1 MSNPD
6 TEDDEEVEHE
16 TVRVIGCDIY
26 FYGDVDRANAFD
38 FIDAFKKL
46 EVDLLKKSIELE
58 GYNPMIRVHIHS
70 DGGDVF
76 SGLSMMDMLRS
87 SRVKVVT
94 IAEGTCCSAATLI
107 LLGGCKRLMGRHA
120 FVLIHQLS
128 TGFFGKYK
136 DLKDEMK
143 TCKKVMATLKTLYD
157 DSTTIP
163 KDKLSEFMKR
173 DIYLGYEECLKYEI
187 VHGHS

>member
-1 MSNPD
+1 
-6 TEDDEEVEHE
+6 
-16 TVRVIGCDIY
+16 
-26 FYGDVDRANAFD
+26 
-38 FIDAFKKL
+38 
-46 EVDLLKKSIELE
+46 
-58 GYNPMIRVHIHS
+58 
-70 DGGDVF
+70 
-76 SGLSMMDMLRS
+76 
-87 SRVKVVT
+87 
-94 IAEGTCCSAATLI
+94 
-107 LLGGCKRLMGRHA
+107 MGRHA